1 MGEVDG
7 IKHCETAPSEVF
19 EKEVISHSNKNYW
32 IGFETSAEV
41 SSSSIWKHT
50 TCATRVF
57 ISSMLLSRNFDNQ
70 LSSHSHRFVILRIC
84 WDTPISLDNNY
95 QMCPVPLREKTSWD
109 ILDYSQGCCFLLV
122 SPETEITILSFSSS
136 LLAVSLRLTAGGRT
150 DVFPSKPSG
159 VSARSVAFRE
169 EKKLIKLLFPWNWWQ
184 FSIQF
189 QI

>member
-1 MGEVDG
+1 MVSRPQLRSQVQASESTQLVRQGCLFLPCYYLATSTTNWVPILTGLLFYAYVG
-7 IKHCETAPSEVF
+7 IH
-19 EKEVISHSNKNYW
+19 
-32 IGFETSAEV
+32 
-41 SSSSIWKHT
+41 
-50 TCATRVF
+50 
-57 ISSMLLSRNFDNQ
+57 Q
-70 LSSHSHRFVILRIC
+70 LVRRLV
-84 WDTPISLDNNY
+84 LDNNY